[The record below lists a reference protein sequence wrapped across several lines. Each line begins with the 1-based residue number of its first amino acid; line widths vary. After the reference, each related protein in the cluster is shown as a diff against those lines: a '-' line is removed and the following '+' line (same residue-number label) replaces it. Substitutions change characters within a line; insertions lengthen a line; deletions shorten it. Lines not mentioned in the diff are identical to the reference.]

1 MEQIVYTKAY
11 MRTCLSILHIIYISL
26 LIPSSRS
33 ILPLPPLLDNHR
45 FVFWVWS
52 LFLFCRHSHGLLG
65 IFQDYF
71 PYTYCF
77 WLVGCWFVV
86 DNHSYIRYPESG
98 LQAFSLFPPGFH
110 TSDCVCVCVCVCVPC
125 ATDCL
130 LCLFSSSVIQL
141 SAVIVSLSLSLH
153 LLHVLIENS
162 IVSPTFSSWK

>member
-52 LFLFCRHSHGLLG
+52 LFLFFRHSHGLLG

-98 LQAFSLFPPGFH
+98 LQAFSLFPPRLPH
-110 TSDCVCVCVCVCVPC
+110 LWLCVCVCVCVCSLCYRLSP
-125 ATDCL
+125 L
-130 LCLFSSSVIQL
+130 LVLQL
-141 SAVIVSLSLSLH
+141 C
-153 LLHVLIENS
+153 NS
-162 IVSPTFSSWK
+162 IVSCNRLPLSLTSSVTRFNWKLNCFAYF